1 MSLLAASM
9 VKFVFLDKRRTEDGE
24 GGYITEWQEGASF
37 DASITLNDSI
47 QAQIAQK
54 QGVTGVY
61 SVVVNKRVRLDYHDV
76 IKRISDGRIFR
87 ITSRD
92 DSATPESASI
102 DARVV
107 KAEEWSLPT

>member
-1 MSLLAASM
+1 MSLLEASM
-9 VKFVFLDKRRTEDGE
+9 GKCVFVDKRRTDDGE
-24 GGYITEWQEGASF
+24 GGYITEWVDGAAF
-37 DASITLNDSI
+37 DAAVSLDQSI

-61 SVVVNKRVRLDYHDV
+61 SVTVKKHVRLEYHDV
-76 IKRISDGRIFR
+76 FKRLSDGQIFR

-92 DSATPESASI
+92 DSATPESATI
-102 DARVV
+102 NARTV

>member
-1 MSLLAASM
+1 MSLLESAM
-9 VKFVFLDKRRTEDGE
+9 EKCVFVDKRRTDDGE
-24 GGYITEWQEGASF
+24 GGFITEWVEGAPF
-37 DASITLNDSI
+37 DAAISLDQSI

-61 SVVVNKRVRLDYHDV
+61 SVIVKKHVRLDYHDV
-76 IKRISDGRIFR
+76 FKRVSDGQIFR

-92 DSATPESASI
+92 DSATPESAAI
-102 DARVV
+102 NARVV